1 MLSAINR
8 LQAGRNMEKIYQSE
22 RKFLFL
28 AVIAGVCGCAT
39 LACLFTQEV
48 AFSIF
53 PIIAF
58 VLAVYSFY
66 QQHLV
71 HPLTEGTPLIAFA
84 CFLVGAFGYSAFIRM
99 QIPDLGGN
107 FFAIMVTMFLSFWIF
122 FKSGW
127 LSFQQKKN
135 ED

>member
-1 MLSAINR
+1 
-8 LQAGRNMEKIYQSE
+8 MEKIYQSE
-22 RKFLFL
+22 RKFLFF

-39 LACLFTQEV
+39 FAGLFTQNV
-48 AFSIF
+48 VFSIF
-53 PIIAF
+53 PFVAF

-71 HPLTEGTPLIAFA
+71 HPLTEGTPVIAFA

-99 QIPDLGGN
+99 QMPNLGGN
-107 FFAIMVTMFLSFWIF
+107 FFAILVTMFLSFWVF

-127 LSFQQKKN
+127 LSFEPKKK
-135 ED
+135 DD